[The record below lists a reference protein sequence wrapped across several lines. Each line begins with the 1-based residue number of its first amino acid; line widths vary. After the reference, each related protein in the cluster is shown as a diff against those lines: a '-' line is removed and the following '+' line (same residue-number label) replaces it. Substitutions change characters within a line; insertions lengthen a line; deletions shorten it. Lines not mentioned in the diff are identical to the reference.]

1 MKVYVLM
8 YHGCGDYEDCM
19 SCNVFKSLSS
29 AQEQMRREFDSEVEE
44 YKKMFVEDDEIT
56 TICES
61 RYCAVYEMGDYTRN
75 HSVWEIVEKDV
86 C

>member
-1 MKVYVLM
+1 
-8 YHGCGDYEDCM
+8 
-19 SCNVFKSLSS
+19 
-29 AQEQMRREFDSEVEE
+29 MRREFDSEVEE

-75 HSVWEIVEKDV
+75 HSVWEIVEKNV